1 MLVLPNMTMEPL
13 NMRRKEKGTTECD
26 KRTIT
31 CDIGTT
37 QYEDRTIK
45 CEKKKES
52 SNVIKVQSHVML
64 VLHNVMME

>member
-13 NMRRKEKGTTECD
+13 NMRRKKKETTECD

-64 VLHNVMME
+64 ILHNVMME